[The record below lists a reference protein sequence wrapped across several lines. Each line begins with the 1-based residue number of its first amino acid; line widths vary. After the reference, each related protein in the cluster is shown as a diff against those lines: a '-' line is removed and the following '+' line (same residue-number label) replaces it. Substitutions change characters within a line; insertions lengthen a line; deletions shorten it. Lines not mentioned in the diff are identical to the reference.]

1 MAQIIL
7 NIDDAHIPKI
17 LEAFEATYPDR
28 PQSITKADWAKL
40 QVAGFIKKTTVQYL
54 RSVEEAKIVLEGV
67 TIS

>member
-1 MAQIIL
+1 MAQIVLTIP
-7 NIDDAHIPKI
+7 DEHIPKI

-28 PQSITKADWAKL
+28 PQSISKADWAKL

>member
-1 MAQIIL
+1 MNIPDAQVG
-7 NIDDAHIPKI
+7 KI
-17 LEAFEATYPDR
+17 LDAFEALYPDR
-28 PQSITKADWAKL
+28 PESISKADWAKL